1 MRTAMLIAMALLMAY
16 PHLAWSQASSVTVT
30 GRVTSSDGAVP
41 YATVLVKGTSI
52 GALADEDGGFRLQN
66 LRPGEYTLL
75 ASAQG
80 YTTEEQRVTVSSP
93 AVVSFTLRPTPVS
106 MDPIAV
112 TGTMKQTTVSQ
123 SPVKVEVVPAAV
135 LRRSATSNL
144 MEAIGQ
150 VNGLYAQVDCG
161 VCYTNNIRINGMEGP
176 YTAVLIDGMPIMSSL
191 ASVYGLNGIN
201 PSIIERIEI
210 VKGPNSTLYGSEAM
224 AGVINVIT
232 KDPRFA
238 PRLAVDAYGSSHGQ
252 VNLDFAVS
260 PSIGAARGLFSGN
273 VHYMDNFVDE
283 NGDGF
288 ADVIMDRRVSLF
300 GKVAMARALTL
311 TSKFYH
317 EERAGGV
324 EAFSAALR
332 GSDEV
337 YGESI
342 YTTRF
347 ELLGSYRVAFRSNQ
361 LRMDVSYNYHDQDS
375 FYGDTEYAGRQN
387 NAFANLIWDARAG
400 SRHDLLLGLTARY
413 QTYNDNTPATLEPE
427 RRFIPGI
434 FAQDEYTVAAG
445 VSLLGG
451 VRLDH
456 HREHG
461 LIFSPRAAIKWEPF
475 RNTALRLNG
484 GTGFRTVNLFT
495 EDHAALTG
503 ARQVV
508 IAEALQPER
517 SYSAT
522 LNVNQILEFGPN
534 PMMIDA
540 DLFYT
545 RFTNKIIPD
554 YDHDPNQIVYANLSG
569 YAVSRGLSLSMN
581 QNVHFD
587 RFLYTVGVTFQDVFA
602 VEEGERTDE
611 LFAPTYRAVWSGS
624 YTMRRSGF
632 VLDYTGT
639 LTGPMRLP
647 EYDPPYARPTESPV
661 YSVHNLQAR
670 YPLRGGVEIYGA
682 VNNLFD
688 YTQPSPL
695 IDPGN
700 PFGDDFD
707 ASYLY
712 GPLQGRRFIL
722 GARYGLSR

>member
-1 MRTAMLIAMALLMAY
+1 MG
-16 PHLAWSQASSVTVT
+16 V
-30 GRVTSSDGAVP
+30 
-41 YATVLVKGTSI
+41 
-52 GALADEDGGFRLQN
+52 LADESGAFRLRD
-66 LRPGEYTLL
+66 LSPGEYTLL

-80 YTTEEQRVTVSSP
+80 YTTEERRVSVAAGSP
-93 AVVSFTLRPTPVS
+93 AVVRFTLRLTPVS
-106 MDPIAV
+106 MDPITV
-112 TGTMKQTTVSQ
+112 TGTMKQTTVSE

-144 MEAIGQ
+144 TEAIGQ
-150 VNGLYAQVDCG
+150 VNGLYTQIDCG

-232 KDPRFA
+232 KDPRFT
-238 PRLAVDAYGSSHGQ
+238 PRLAVDVYGSSHGQ
-252 VNLDFAVS
+252 TNLDFAVT
-260 PSIGAARGLFSGN
+260 PSVGAASGLFSGN
-273 VHYMDNFVDE
+273 VYHMNNFIDE

-288 ADVIMDRRVSLF
+288 ADVTLERRVSLF
-300 GKVAMARALTL
+300 GKVDVARALTL

-317 EERAGGV
+317 EDRAGGV
-324 EAFSAALR
+324 EGFNPALR

-342 YTTRF
+342 YTNRF
-347 ELLGSYRVAFRSNQ
+347 ELLGSYRLPVRSNAFR
-361 LRMDVSYNYHDQDS
+361 MDFSYSFHDQDS

-387 NAFANLIWDARAG
+387 IAFANLIWDAQAG
-400 SRHDLLLGLTARY
+400 SRHDLLFGVTARY
-413 QTYNDNTPATLEPE
+413 QTYDDNTPATLEPD
-427 RRFIPGI
+427 RRFIPGV
-434 FAQDEYTVAAG
+434 FAQDEYTVASNL
-445 VSLLGG
+445 SLLGG
-451 VRLDH
+451 ARLDH

-461 LIFSPRAAIKWEPF
+461 VIFSPRAAVKWEPF
-475 RNTALRLNG
+475 ANTTVRLNG

-503 ARQVV
+503 AREVV
-508 IAEALQPER
+508 IAEALRPER
-517 SYSAT
+517 SYSGT
-522 LNVNQILEFGPN
+522 LNLNQIIELGPS

-554 YDHDPNQIVYANLSG
+554 YDRNPNQIVYANLGG
-569 YAVSRGLSLSMN
+569 YAVSRGISLSLN
-581 QNVHFD
+581 QNVLFD
-587 RFLYTVGVTFQDVFA
+587 RFLYTVGVTFQDVYS
-602 VEEGERTDE
+602 VEDGERAAE
-611 LFAPTYRAVWSGS
+611 LFAPEYRAVWSGS
-624 YTMRRSGF
+624 YTMPRSGL

-647 EYDPPYARPTESPV
+647 EYDPPFTRPTRSPT
-661 YSVHNLQAR
+661 YTTHNLQAR
-670 YPLRGGVEIYGA
+670 YPVRGGLEVYGA

-695 IDPGN
+695 IDPAN
-700 PFGDDFD
+700 PFGDHFD
-707 ASYLY
+707 TAYVY
-712 GPLQGRRFIL
+712 GPLQGRRLIL